1 MKRALKWA
9 GLFLLGLVLIV
20 ATPIAYVETMCR
32 GTALKQAEAK
42 YITDPAWQRAEARTY
57 LTYPEWHIVY
67 AYEGYAEVL
76 KGADPHNFPY
86 TQAIS
91 GFWSSLCALTEKA
104 DELGEAGTNAKLTIY
119 TIGASFTLEML
130 FKAAYEETIGRVA
143 SWTSDTSPQD
153 QIETEM
159 AADYATFLQQVP
171 WYKYDFDGWHAKLMA
186 APTEGFRS
194 YERRIALGIEWK
206 AKAAYARVIE
216 KAAGAV
222 GKDELTMRIAI
233 QGATPTYLSSFPEI
247 TIISTQDDITIAEV
261 PRYRTFTKLV
271 ESMIIST
278 RNSEARIVEIAG
290 NDDILVS
297 LQSPRDPVLPD
308 KQNILS
314 VTKRPGFHN
323 GTRLLIAM
331 KVGQLQSLYPAL
343 KYGALEHVYDY

>member
-1 MKRALKWA
+1 MKRLLKWS
-9 GLFLLGLVLIV
+9 GLFLLGLVLII

-32 GTALKQAEAK
+32 GTALEQAEAK

-76 KGADPHNFPY
+76 NRADPHNFPY

-104 DELGEAGTNAKLTIY
+104 DELGEAGTDAKLTIY

-153 QIETEM
+153 KVEM
-159 AADYATFLQQVP
+159 AMATDYATFLQEVP
-171 WYKYDFDGWHAKLMA
+171 WYKYDFDGWYDKLMA
-186 APTEGFRS
+186 APKEGFRS
-194 YERRIALGIEWK
+194 YERRVALGIEWK
-206 AKAAYARVIE
+206 AKAAYARVIA
-216 KAAGAV
+216 KAAGAL
-222 GKDELTMRIAI
+222 GADELTMRIAI
-233 QGATPTYLSSFPEI
+233 QGASPIYLESFPEI
-247 TIISTQDDITIAEV
+247 TIIRTDGDTIIAEV

-271 ESMIIST
+271 ERLLIPLSQD
-278 RNSEARIVEIAG
+278 RARIVEIAG

-297 LQSPRDPVLPD
+297 LQSRKDPKLPTHME
-308 KQNILS
+308 ILS
-314 VTKRPGFHN
+314 VTKRPGSN
-323 GTRLLIAM
+323 GRTRVLIAM
-331 KVGQLQSLYPAL
+331 KVDQLESLRPLL
-343 KYGALEHVYDY
+343 KLSSLEHIYDY